1 MACSITEDLRMSKD
15 QSKKGLA
22 RVATAR
28 KLWYRIVGP
37 KAFGQA
43 ELGETYLASPETAI
57 GRNLRINLK
66 DITGNVKDQNAY
78 VKFTIDGIDGTTL
91 KASASG
97 YELTATSVKRMVRK
111 NTNRLDDYLVFKTK
125 DGKSV
130 VIKTLLVTQN
140 KAQRSVLKQLRQKM
154 KAFLADEVKNNAF
167 ETVISNLASRK
178 TQMTLKKLLYKI
190 YPVNEAAVRVLEF
203 AKSNA
208 VVMELENFKS
218 SPSAAEMQVEESK
231 SSAAAEE
238 KESAAGEMEEAS
250 EDDEAAP
257 PEAA

>member
-1 MACSITEDLRMSKD
+1 MSKD

-22 RVATAR
+22 RVNTAR
-28 KLWYRIVGP
+28 KIWYRIVGP
-37 KAFGQA
+37 KLFGQM
-43 ELGETYLASPETAI
+43 ELGETYLTSPESAM
-57 GRNLRINLK
+57 GRNIKINLK

-78 VKFTIDGIDGTTL
+78 VKFTIDEIDGTTL

-97 YELTATSVKRMVRK
+97 FELTATSVKRMVRK

-130 VIKTLLVTQN
+130 VIKILIVTQS
-140 KAQRSVLKQLRQKM
+140 KAQRSVQKQLRQKM
-154 KAFLADEVKNNAF
+154 KAFLVEEVRNNTF
-167 ETVISNLASRK
+167 ETVVGNLVSRK

-203 AKSNA
+203 AKNNA
-208 VVMELENFKS
+208 VVM
-218 SPSAAEMQVEESK
+218 QVEEPK
-231 SSAAAEE
+231 SVATEE
-238 KESAAGEMEEAS
+238 SGEEMEAS
-250 EDDEAAP
+250 EEDETAL

>member
-1 MACSITEDLRMSKD
+1 MSKD
-15 QSKKGLA
+15 QTKKGLA
-22 RVATAR
+22 RVNTAR

-37 KAFGQA
+37 KLFGQM

-57 GRNLRINLK
+57 GRNLKINLK
-66 DITGNVKDQNAY
+66 DITGNIKDQNAY
-78 VKFTIDGIDGTTL
+78 VKFTVDAVDGTTL

-125 DGKSV
+125 DGKNV
-130 VIKTLLVTQN
+130 VIKTLLVTQT

-154 KAFLADEVKNNAF
+154 KAYLAEEVKNNTF
-167 ETVISNLASRK
+167 ETVVGNLVSRK

-190 YPVNEAAVRVLEF
+190 YPVNEAAVRILGF

-208 VVMELENFKS
+208 V
-218 SPSAAEMQVEESK
+218 EMQVEESNN
-231 SSAAAEE
+231 A
-238 KESAAGEMEEAS
+238 AAGEESTEDVEAS
-250 EDDEAAP
+250 EEEKAL